1 LFIVVRGSKS
11 GLHEYPKNGK
21 RTLLSDLLDTKT
33 TIKAAEKLQRI
44 VDEHGFTEEACNL
57 IKAELE
63 KEYTPAWVLPTAIGG
78 GAVVLAGAAT
88 ATAVIIRRKRRKA
101 AAAAAADAST
111 SNEDEPAQM

>member
-63 KEYTPAWVLPTAIGG
+63 KEYTPAWVLPTAICG
-78 GAVVLAGAAT
+78 GAVVLATAVAIPTVILRCKKRGAA
-88 ATAVIIRRKRRKA
+88 V
-101 AAAAAADAST
+101 ADT
-111 SNEDEPAQM
+111 PAEEENA